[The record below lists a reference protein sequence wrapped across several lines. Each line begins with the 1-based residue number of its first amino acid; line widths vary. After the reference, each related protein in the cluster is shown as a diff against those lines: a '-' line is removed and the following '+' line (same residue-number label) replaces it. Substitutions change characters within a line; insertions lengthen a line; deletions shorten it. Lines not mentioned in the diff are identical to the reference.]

1 MRSSKRARQR
11 FQFGGTSAMSVV
23 PGDLR
28 VDRQNSVIYG
38 VCAMAVCEAL
48 GHGSEA
54 DMITLEKTMALGNS
68 TRLEGIK
75 GRFGHPAMSENS
87 TGRQVQLARNF
98 RISGNKLLH
107 DSYLLSASTKS
118 PVFTQDVVDYM
129 MTIAETNPSEFAE
142 SVVISCYLAWRLNDG
157 REFETYWDDWEQRY
171 QNTDLPD
178 DVAVNAK
185 GRPIAATTTLPV
197 IRPLRLHYVDV
208 VNEGALTHEGLFSS
222 EVENGIQ
229 SLFEGHSSE
238 YAHDLFLWIDE
249 FATRFKVPPQELH
262 AKARKALDV
271 YLLSR
276 KDFQMDTDNVAL
288 GESPPVE
295 DAPAPNS
302 VDALLETATQSMSQ
316 IVVPAVE
323 TQPVETSESL
333 APVVDDLRIES
344 LEATVQTLSAQIQL
358 VLEWKE
364 DADQVLGRLTD
375 QMERMGAL
383 LNQNLAAT
391 KQLSDATVNS
401 VAQNTEVSAHIR
413 EIKQNLQIAQRN
425 ISRLSGEKVVTIPVA
440 SLPASSFEPH
450 VRYVHPTPPSSFAA
464 GTRGEDLPN
473 TVPLAN
479 PPGESQQSRILARRR
494 AAQGKG

>member
-1 MRSSKRARQR
+1 
-11 FQFGGTSAMSVV
+11 
-23 PGDLR
+23 
-28 VDRQNSVIYG
+28 
-38 VCAMAVCEAL
+38 
-48 GHGSEA
+48 
-54 DMITLEKTMALGNS
+54 
-68 TRLEGIK
+68 
-75 GRFGHPAMSENS
+75 
-87 TGRQVQLARNF
+87 
-98 RISGNKLLH
+98 
-107 DSYLLSASTKS
+107 
-118 PVFTQDVVDYM
+118 
-129 MTIAETNPSEFAE
+129 
-142 SVVISCYLAWRLNDG
+142 
-157 REFETYWDDWEQRY
+157 
-171 QNTDLPD
+171 
-178 DVAVNAK
+178 
-185 GRPIAATTTLPV
+185 
-197 IRPLRLHYVDV
+197 
-208 VNEGALTHEGLFSS
+208 
-222 EVENGIQ
+222 
-229 SLFEGHSSE
+229 
-238 YAHDLFLWIDE
+238 
-249 FATRFKVPPQELH
+249 
-262 AKARKALDV
+262 
-271 YLLSR
+271 
-276 KDFQMDTDNVAL
+276 MDTDNVAL